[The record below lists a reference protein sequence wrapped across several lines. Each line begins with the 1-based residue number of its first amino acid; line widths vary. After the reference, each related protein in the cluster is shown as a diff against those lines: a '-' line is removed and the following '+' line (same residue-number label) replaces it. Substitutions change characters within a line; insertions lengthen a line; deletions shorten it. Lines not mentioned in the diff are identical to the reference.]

1 MGLNPSLLMNAT
13 EFTEWGLA
21 EKNYITDC
29 IECGSCSY
37 TCPANRP
44 LLDHIRLGK
53 NKVMGIVRARKQ

>member
-1 MGLNPSLLMNAT
+1 MNAT
-13 EFTEWGLA
+13 EFQNWELA

-44 LLDHIRLGK
+44 LLDQIRLGK
-53 NKVMGIVRARKQ
+53 GKVMGIIRSRKS